1 MLIHSQKSLT
11 HWVENML
18 PNQAE
23 EDGLEHEKT
32 NTIPWTSA
40 TNEPVMTVVSTKAYG
55 EDDQGNDIRAVKIL
69 VSLTLGITMILA
81 AGYLAAVVL
90 TDGAVLL
97 RPSELA
103 LERHETY
110 TVLVNHPGGEN
121 TGEGVKVC
129 IVDSGIALDHSDFE
143 GLKLS
148 AWRDFVNQRETPYDD
163 HGHGTSMA
171 GILVANGWLKGVAKD
186 VDLMVAKALG
196 SDGSGNDEVVAQAID
211 WCVAEGANIVSL
223 SLGGAP
229 DVLPFT
235 IGTGRNSGD
244 AANDAVGAG
253 VVVVAAA
260 GNDGGA
266 EDDGDVAHPS
276 SEAVVIAVGGVTTK
290 GTHWSGSSQGDNNG
304 RLLPLPILLPRGD
317 PDKKPELVA
326 PASAVPVLLNDGSW
340 GLADGTSA
348 ATVYVTGALSLLLEA
363 NPELKSN
370 NDDTNA
376 DTVDSI
382 KLLLMESVTP
392 EEGQTGH
399 DDQYG
404 YGLLNIEGLLA
415 QAQA

>member
-1 MLIHSQKSLT
+1 M
-11 HWVENML
+11 
-18 PNQAE
+18 
-23 EDGLEHEKT
+23 
-32 NTIPWTSA
+32 
-40 TNEPVMTVVSTKAYG
+40 
-55 EDDQGNDIRAVKIL
+55 
-69 VSLTLGITMILA
+69 
-81 AGYLAAVVL
+81 VL

-186 VDLMVAKALG
+186 VDLLVAKALG

-290 GTHWSGSSQGDNNG
+290 E
-304 RLLPLPILLPRGD
+304 R
-317 PDKKPELVA
+317 
-326 PASAVPVLLNDGSW
+326 
-340 GLADGTSA
+340 
-348 ATVYVTGALSLLLEA
+348 TGAIPPKVTTTVACCLYRSCSRGGTRTKNQNLLHLQVQFPSCSTMA
-363 NPELKSN
+363 RG
-370 NDDTNA
+370 A
-376 DTVDSI
+376 
-382 KLLLMESVTP
+382 
-392 EEGQTGH
+392 
-399 DDQYG
+399 
-404 YGLLNIEGLLA
+404 
-415 QAQA
+415 

>member
-1 MLIHSQKSLT
+1 M
-11 HWVENML
+11 
-18 PNQAE
+18 
-23 EDGLEHEKT
+23 
-32 NTIPWTSA
+32 
-40 TNEPVMTVVSTKAYG
+40 
-55 EDDQGNDIRAVKIL
+55 
-69 VSLTLGITMILA
+69 
-81 AGYLAAVVL
+81 
-90 TDGAVLL
+90 
-97 RPSELA
+97 
-103 LERHETY
+103 
-110 TVLVNHPGGEN
+110 
-121 TGEGVKVC
+121 KVC

-148 AWRDFVNQRETPYDD
+148 AWRDFVNQRETPYGD

-186 VDLMVAKALG
+186 VDLLVAKALG

-276 SEAVVIAVGGVTTK
+276 SEALSLLWGRHHKRNALERILPVTT
-290 GTHWSGSSQGDNNG
+290 TVACCLYRSCS
-304 RLLPLPILLPRGD
+304 RGG
-317 PDKKPELVA
+317 PDKNQNLLHLQVQFRPAQRWLV
-326 PASAVPVLLNDGSW
+326 
-340 GLADGTSA
+340 GLSGRNKC